1 MPRFQQVIGRRGLRE
16 GDKNLLEP
24 RPALGGC
31 AVYDRALRE
40 EGGGEHA
47 TTEQGHSNYRGGCGV
62 GAEIAQRFAD
72 EGARVLVGDLNAG
85 EGERRAETIRRS
97 GGSARFVPL
106 DVTREESWREALEG
120 VRTAEGGLDVLV
132 NNAGITKRI
141 PIVEMP
147 IEDFEAVMAVN
158 VRGVF
163 LGIKHALPLMKA
175 HGGGSIVNISSI
187 CGLVGHKF
195 TNETYTTSKG
205 AVTLLTKSVA
215 VRHAQNNI
223 RCNSIH
229 PGTVD
234 TPMVQELF
242 KDPAKKKE
250 RLEEVPLGRLATA
263 RDVANAALF
272 LASDEASFITGVA
285 LPVDGGMTAY

>member
-1 MPRFQQVIGRRGLRE
+1 MRLQNKV
-16 GDKNLLEP
+16 
-24 RPALGGC
+24 ALITGAAAGI
-31 AVYDRALRE
+31 
-40 EGGGEHA
+40 
-47 TTEQGHSNYRGGCGV
+47 
-62 GAEIAQRFAD
+62 GAEIATRFAA
-72 EGARVLVGDLNAG
+72 EGAHVLIGDVNADAAG
-85 EGERRAETIRRS
+85 SIVENIRRS
-97 GGSARFVPL
+97 GGGARFVPL
-106 DVTREESWREALEG
+106 DVTSEGNWREALDGIRTTEG
-120 VRTAEGGLDVLV
+120 RLDILV

-141 PIVEMP
+141 PIADMP
-147 IEDFEAVMAVN
+147 LQDFEAVMAVN

-163 LGIKHALPLMKA
+163 LGIKHALPLMKQ
-175 HGGGSIVNISSI
+175 HGGGAIVNISSI

-215 VRHAQNNI
+215 VRHACDNI

-234 TPMVQELF
+234 TPMVRELF
-242 KDPAKKKE
+242 KDPEKKRE
-250 RLEEVPLGRLATA
+250 RLDEVPLGRLASA

-272 LASDEASFITGVA
+272 LASDEAGFITGAA